1 MDKGAILGLGFILMT
16 LVWLNTATCQPTPE
30 MLEFIK
36 KEKTTNEED
45 DAFVKAVTLW
55 ADKDL
60 TSAQKWAY
68 SFEKSDGPNGRNYS
82 YATMGVM
89 DSIAKK
95 GVKPAFEWI
104 KGLNSTDD
112 RIDAI
117 IVFQNFFQNIPA
129 VQVAEAGL
137 ILEPGSE
144 EQLSLANG
152 FVSAKPVEVP
162 KLFNFA
168 MELKEEKYRDSI
180 LMSALFAINKTDPN
194 AAMNLWESMP
204 EIGYKDQLYGQYF
217 AKSIEGRPAVEA
229 LEWLKMHK
237 FDGVCKSG
245 SKSNIIRNWTDSE
258 PDAAGDYILSESGN
272 NPKPIE
278 IMSHV
283 KNLSKK
289 WPEKVLPWL
298 KKLPDGFMRKYHME
312 KYATELLE
320 LNPELFEKI
329 KEETKDPEIFQALDQ
344 ASFSR
349 AKNKGPEEA
358 CRSYLTLN
366 PGPKKE
372 KEMEFL
378 ISCLQWHEKN
388 PVEFM
393 RWARTLRGEQFKTIN
408 AFLQATSKK
417 YESEESATYVTD
429 EMALGAKRDS
439 AIVSIANKKARED
452 PKGAALWAQQLP
464 PDNARI
470 EAIEAVAVAWSIKDP
485 SAACDWIKFIADT
498 IPEKSIAIPFPFLA
512 LSKTNPLLALQKAIK
527 LKTSLARDNIVSIAS
542 HRLSEEN
549 SSQLQEF
556 IVQTKDPK
564 DRSLMLS
571 MFLFGSSKDPQEYK
585 KNADW
590 LLQIKPWPFE
600 KGENN
605 PYPALLTLWA
615 EKDGA
620 GCLQWVRGAPI
631 KNTQEAEIK
640 ATIIANLMAGND
652 PFLSG
657 GKDLSSNE
665 DNASLTEGE
674 NIRQA
679 DDETAVTK
687 SQKTFGLWGAKIS
700 EGLKSTL
707 IVCLFMAG
715 SIGWSFF
722 KLKRIFLKQDIPRVI
737 KITVCLMALYAF
749 AGVVFQYFV
758 RVRAIG
764 HPLLNV
770 NFETVFG
777 ELFVYFIYAIILILL
792 VNQTLKGSRVVSLIA
807 SFGIIWGVI
816 SFYLAFIWQKQN
828 PHMLAT
834 GTIFNPFLGLN
845 YLLVGALFVW
855 LFRNSKA
862 KEFRAQKRSN
872 KKGIPPIIWVSFL
885 LLNGQL
891 FFGAIYSLYTQK
903 SGGVLTFVFGAVL
916 LLSLF
921 WLPILSGLRWGDPF
935 ALRIFY
941 FVCLIYLSFP
951 LYFLFKNLTSS
962 PLEISRSN
970 LSYLVAYLLACGI
983 LFLPSMRK
991 WAREL
996 KPVF

>member
-1 MDKGAILGLGFILMT
+1 MLHPSRFGLALT
-16 LVWLNTATCQPTPE
+16 LITLFWQDPGLCQPTGE

-45 DAFVKAVTLW
+45 DAFVKAVTHW

-68 SFEKSDGPNGRNYS
+68 SFEKSDGPKGRNYS

-89 DSIAKK
+89 DSVAKK
-95 GVKPAFEWI
+95 GLKPAFEWI
-104 KGLNSTDD
+104 KGLKSTDD

-117 IVFQNFFQNIPA
+117 IVFQSIFQNIPA
-129 VQVAEAGL
+129 VQLAEAGL
-137 ILEPGSE
+137 ILGPDSE
-144 EQLSLANG
+144 EQLSLASG
-152 FVSAKPVEVP
+152 FVATKPGEVP
-162 KLFNFA
+162 ELFKFA

-204 EIGYKDQLYGQYF
+204 EIGYKDQLYGQFF
-217 AKSIEGRPAVEA
+217 AKTIEGKPAVEA
-229 LEWLKMHK
+229 LEWLKMHR
-237 FDGVCKSG
+237 FDGFCKAG
-245 SKSNIIRNWTDSE
+245 SKNNIIRNWTDSE

-272 NPKPIE
+272 NPKPME

-298 KKLPDGFMRKYHME
+298 RKLPDGFMRKYHME

-320 LNPELFEKI
+320 TNPELFKKI
-329 KEETKDPEIFQALDQ
+329 KEEIKDPEIFQALDQ

-388 PVEFM
+388 PVDFM

-470 EAIEAVAVAWSIKDP
+470 EAIEAVAIAWSIKDP
-485 SAACDWIKFIADT
+485 SAACDWIKFISDT

-527 LKTSLARDNIVSIAS
+527 LKTSPTRDNIVSIAS
-542 HRLSEEN
+542 HRLSEAN

-571 MFLFGSSKDPQEYK
+571 IFVLSSSKDPQECK

-600 KGENN
+600 KGEDN
-605 PYPALLTLWA
+605 PYPVLLALWA

-620 GCLQWVRGAPI
+620 RCLQWVRGAPV

-657 GKDLSSNE
+657 GKESSSNE
-665 DNASLTEGE
+665 DNASLSGGE
-674 NIRQA
+674 NRGQT

-700 EGLKSTL
+700 EGLTSTL
-707 IVCLFMAG
+707 IVCFFIIG
-715 SIGWSFF
+715 SIGWSICRI
-722 KLKRIFLKQDIPRVI
+722 KRIFSKQEIPKVI
-737 KITVCLMALYAF
+737 KIAVCLMTLYAF
-749 AGVVFQYFV
+749 IGAIVQYFV
-758 RVRAIG
+758 KVRAVG
-764 HPLLNV
+764 HPILSLN
-770 NFETVFG
+770 FQTIFG
-777 ELFVYFIYAIILILL
+777 ELIVYYIYATILILL
-792 VNQTLKGSRVVSLIA
+792 VNQTLKGSRVVSFIA
-807 SFGIIWGVI
+807 SFGIIWGLI
-816 SFYLAFIWQKQN
+816 SLYLAFVWLKQN
-828 PHMLAT
+828 PQMIGT
-834 GTIFNPFLGLN
+834 GFIFNPFLGLN
-845 YLLVGALFVW
+845 YFLVGVLFVW
-855 LFRNSKA
+855 LFRSSKA
-862 KEFRAQKRSN
+862 KEFRASKRSN
-872 KKGIPPIIWVSFL
+872 KKGIPLIIWASFL

-903 SGGVLTFVFGAVL
+903 SGGVLTFVFGV
-916 LLSLF
+916 S
-921 WLPILSGLRWGDPF
+921 
-935 ALRIFY
+935 
-941 FVCLIYLSFP
+941 
-951 LYFLFKNLTSS
+951 
-962 PLEISRSN
+962 
-970 LSYLVAYLLACGI
+970 
-983 LFLPSMRK
+983 
-991 WAREL
+991 
-996 KPVF
+996 